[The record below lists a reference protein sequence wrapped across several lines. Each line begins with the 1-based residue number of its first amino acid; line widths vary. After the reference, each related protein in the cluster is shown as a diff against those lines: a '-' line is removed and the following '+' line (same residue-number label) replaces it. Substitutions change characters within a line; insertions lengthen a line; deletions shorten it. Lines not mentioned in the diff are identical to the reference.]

1 MTQARER
8 VSEQQ
13 SVVSV
18 QATALVLNRW
28 RLKWCWYAWKS

>member
-18 QATALVLNRW
+18 QATALVLNR
-28 RLKWCWYAWKS
+28 